1 MKQDLKKL
9 VEQWFDIS
17 SRLQKELINY
27 LKEVLAQNN
36 KKLDWYNIE
45 DVRDWRPT
53 ITYDGGN
60 HPEYASTVDNDVYG
74 IFMKNDIIYL
84 DTAECSE
91 YDINRISISELYDV
105 AEFIDNNLE
114 TLTSNQDE
122 YKGN

>member
-17 SRLQKELINY
+17 SRLQKELIDY

-36 KKLDWYNIE
+36 NKLDWYSIE
-45 DVRDWRPT
+45 DAMDYRPT
-53 ITYDGGN
+53 VTYDGGN
-60 HPEYASTVDNDVYG
+60 HPEYASTVDNDVYC
-74 IFMKNDIIYL
+74 IYMEDNNIYL

-91 YDINRISISELYDV
+91 YEIDRISVSELYGI

-114 TLTSNQDE
+114 TLTSNQNE
-122 YKGN
+122 ET

>member
-1 MKQDLKKL
+1 MKQDLRKL

-36 KKLDWYNIE
+36 NKLDWYNIE
-45 DVRDWRPT
+45 DVMDYRPT
-53 ITYDGGN
+53 VTYDGGN
-60 HPEYASTVDNDVYG
+60 HPEYTSTVDNDVCG
-74 IFMKNDIIYL
+74 IFIEENTVYL
-84 DTAECSE
+84 DTVECSK
-91 YDINRISISELYDV
+91 YSIDRISVSELYDV

-122 YKGN
+122 HKGN

>member
-1 MKQDLKKL
+1 MKQDLKGL
-9 VEQWFDIS
+9 VVQWFDIS

-27 LKEVLAQNN
+27 LKEVLAQSNN
-36 KKLDWYNIE
+36 KLDWCSIE
-45 DVRDWRPT
+45 DVIDYRPT

-74 IFMKNDIIYL
+74 IYMEDNNIYL

-91 YDINRISISELYDV
+91 YEIDRISVSELYDV
-105 AEFIDNNLE
+105 AKFIDNNLE

-122 YKGN
+122 HKGN